1 MTDTDATETDP
12 RVHAAEERVRAER
25 ARAAAEG
32 ARKEADEAEKAASR
46 SERKAGMGSS
56 GGSGN
61 RGAGGKGAGAKA
73 AAGKAGS
80 GIRRSWAA
88 SNALADK
95 VSGALTKNA
104 NGAVKTTAKFG
115 ARAIP
120 FVGSG
125 VALVGAVQDFKSGD
139 YVGGV
144 INSLGVLLSPIPGA
158 GWVAAGAA
166 TLWDLA
172 GGGDPGMWDAP
183 SGSDTHILPG
193 SASKIDGVG
202 DADAALTESQREWFS
217 FEDGPQGSVWN
228 QSPPEALRL
237 DTPAVQ
243 SAASDWLGGV
253 AAAFSNIGS
262 TLQSSGEPY
271 MQEYMARLQPH
282 LDAMSALP
290 ATGKAMVKALTAA
303 SDSAGQAYSTWHD
316 ANAALRQQLSDS
328 GELSDSSSVR
338 TAETAADAAERA
350 ITDAATKIVQLA
362 PTAAPALIASHA
374 TPRGVEVPDPA
385 PAPAP
390 APAAPLTPAAP
401 APEEDSKGSI
411 DELLS
416 ALRSGNPMSGGSPMG
431 GGSPLGG
438 LGGGTPMGGGTPL
451 GGQGGKPLSPNEGRK
466 LVDDD
471 DEKTFGGKDDKA
483 RKLVDRDSLSA
494 SKPENAT
501 TAAPAAPA
509 AASTTPSAA
518 ARAATP
524 GTPAGAG
531 DVPPVNK
538 TVDVKGERVE
548 FPDAKTAK
556 LAQLLADA
564 DPTHPMSLAEAAKAA
579 GLTPPVPGQDPGTQI
594 APANARPGDVLVAGD
609 RQFMLLGDGRFYDLA
624 EYKTIGASELPA
636 DLGSRAGF
644 FRLGDAGDGALGGG
658 PVSGPTE
665 GAVPFD
671 VPGGQPATGPVD
683 ASAPPP
689 NTAVPPPGETGHPDA
704 DPGGSADA
712 PPAPAPAGGIPSTGT
727 PGVPDEGAEGGPANA
742 AATDPGV
749 GTPGVSTSGQS
760 LDPAAVR

>member
-1 MTDTDATETDP
+1 MTTGTDETEADS

-32 ARKEADEAEKAASR
+32 ARKEADETERAAARAEK
-46 SERKAGMGSS
+46 KAGMGSS
-56 GGSGN
+56 GGN
-61 RGAGGKGAGAKA
+61 RGAAGRGAGAKA
-73 AAGKAGS
+73 AAGKGMAGL
-80 GIRRSWAA
+80 RKSWAV
-88 SNALADK
+88 SNDLADK
-95 VSGALTKNA
+95 ASGALAKNRGGLVK
-104 NGAVKTTAKFG
+104 GAAKFG

-125 VALVGAVQDFKSGD
+125 VALVGAINDFRDGD
-139 YVGGV
+139 IVGG
-144 INSLGVLLSPIPGA
+144 ILNSLGVVLSPIPGA
-158 GWVAAGAA
+158 GWLAAGAA

-451 GGQGGKPLSPNEGRK
+451 GGQGGRPLSPNEGRK

-471 DEKTFGGKDDKA
+471 DEKTLGGKDDKA

-564 DPTHPMSLAEAAKAA
+564 DPTHPMSLAEAAKQA
-579 GLTPPVPGQDPGTQI
+579 GLVPPVPGQDPGTQI

-609 RQFMLLGDGRFYDLA
+609 RQFMLLGRFYDLA

-704 DPGGSADA
+704 DPGGSADV